1 MANLIAGETLR
12 VLLVSEREEVRDE
25 VGEALAGRAGDHR
38 LHWVSQPDLA
48 ATRAE
53 DLLPHVLLVDDALGD
68 TDPVKLIGQ
77 LAGRLPSSAILA
89 LVPAGDM
96 ERRPAGGAGGRARLR
111 HQARAAGRLP
121 DGAAAGAGATQ
132 AGAGPDR

>member
-1 MANLIAGETLR
+1 MANLITGETLR

-25 VGEALAGRAGDHR
+25 VGQALAGRAGDHR

-53 DLLPHVLLVDDALGD
+53 DLLPQVILVDEALGD
-68 TDPVKLIGQ
+68 TNPTTLISQ
-77 LAGRLPSSAILA
+77 LAGRLPSSAVLA

-96 ERRPAGGAGGRARLR
+96 EPAAAGGVGGRPRLR
-111 HQARAAGRLP
+111 DHAPAAGRLP
-121 DGAAAGAGATQ
+121 DGAAPGAGATQ
-132 AGAGPDR
+132 AGAGPGR